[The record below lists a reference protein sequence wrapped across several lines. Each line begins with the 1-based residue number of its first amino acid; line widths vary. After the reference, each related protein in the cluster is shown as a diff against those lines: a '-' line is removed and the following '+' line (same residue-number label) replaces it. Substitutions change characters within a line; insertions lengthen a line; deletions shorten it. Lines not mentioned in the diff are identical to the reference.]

1 MSFEEAVAFWQMTGV
16 PIANLNEL
24 HAGDVFILEDHR
36 TDRRVERLVRIRCKL
51 EHADGTANIEIEDA
65 PPGSHAEF
73 RVIAR

>member
-1 MSFEEAVAFWQMTGV
+1 MSFDEAVAFWKMTGQ

-24 HAGDVFILEDHR
+24 HAGDIFILEDHR
-36 TDRRVERLVRIRCKL
+36 TDTRVERVVRIRCKL

-65 PPGSHAEF
+65 PPGAEPEF